1 MHDLPRTFICK
12 LIAVC
17 CGAALLSGCA
27 GSIERWIVNTRVHQG
42 DVALARGNARD
53 AALAYRLALH
63 IDPAD
68 PQARAGYVESAA
80 VVAQIQYTKG
90 SFDDAL
96 ATVNQGLAIDPQS
109 VRLAA
114 LKATIEQAKLQR
126 EIVLSNYPTYRAAG
140 LEIQRAY
147 QQLNATNALLLRN
160 LKRFGYTF
168 DTNQLNA
175 AIKRSYELQLEL
187 NRNTN
192 RLILYR
198 QLVTSGVP
206 ESPARSAASFGA
218 GSLLPLP

>member
-1 MHDLPRTFICK
+1 MRGKFIFRVVAA
-12 LIAVC
+12 LFGV
-17 CGAALLSGCA
+17 ALLSGCA

-53 AALAYRLALH
+53 AELSYRLALRV
-63 IDPAD
+63 DSKDAR
-68 PQARAGYVESAA
+68 ARAGFVEAA
-80 VVAQIQYTKG
+80 ADLAQREYTKG

-96 ATVNQGLAIDPQS
+96 ATVDEGLAVDSQS

-114 LKATIEQAKLQR
+114 LKSTIDQAKLQR
-126 EIVLSNYPTYRAAG
+126 EIVLSNYPTYRVAG

-147 QQLNATNALLLRN
+147 QQLNLNNALLLRN

-168 DTNQLNA
+168 DTTELTS

-187 NRNTN
+187 ARNTN

-206 ESPARSAASFGA
+206 EAPTESTTFGA
-218 GSLLPLP
+218 SSLLPLP

>member
-1 MHDLPRTFICK
+1 MFIFRIVTAFCAA
-12 LIAVC
+12 AVL
-17 CGAALLSGCA
+17 AGCA

-42 DVALARGNARD
+42 DVAMARGDARD
-53 AALAYRLALH
+53 AELAYRLALRV
-63 IDPAD
+63 DPKD
-68 PQARAGYVESAA
+68 VPARAGFVEAA
-80 VVAQIQYTKG
+80 AALARLEYAKG
-90 SFDDAL
+90 TFEDAL
-96 ATVNQGLAIDPQS
+96 ATVDEGLTIDPQS

-114 LKATIEQAKLQR
+114 LKATIDQAKLQR

-168 DTNQLNA
+168 DTNDLTS

-187 NRNTN
+187 AKNTN

-206 ESPARSAASFGA
+206 AAPAESTTFGA
-218 GSLLPLP
+218 SLLPLP

>member
-1 MHDLPRTFICK
+1 MRGKFIFK
-12 LIAVC
+12 IVAALFGV
-17 CGAALLSGCA
+17 ALLSGCA

-53 AALAYRLALH
+53 AELSYRLALRV
-63 IDPAD
+63 DSKDAR
-68 PQARAGYVESAA
+68 ARAGFVEAA
-80 VVAQIQYTKG
+80 ADLAQREYTKG

-96 ATVNQGLAIDPQS
+96 ATVDEGLAVDSQS

-114 LKATIEQAKLQR
+114 LKSTIDQAKLQR
-126 EIVLSNYPTYRAAG
+126 EIVLSNYPTYRVAG

-147 QQLNATNALLLRN
+147 QQLNLNNALLLRN

-168 DTNQLNA
+168 DTTELTS

-187 NRNTN
+187 ARNTN

-206 ESPARSAASFGA
+206 EAPTESTTFGA
-218 GSLLPLP
+218 SSLLPLP

>member
-1 MHDLPRTFICK
+1 MRGKFIFRVVAA
-12 LIAVC
+12 LFGV
-17 CGAALLSGCA
+17 ALLSGCA

-53 AALAYRLALH
+53 AELSYRLALRV
-63 IDPAD
+63 DSKDAR
-68 PQARAGYVESAA
+68 ARAGFVEAA
-80 VVAQIQYTKG
+80 ADLAQREYTKG

-96 ATVNQGLAIDPQS
+96 ATVDEGLAVDSQS

-114 LKATIEQAKLQR
+114 LKSTIDQAKLQR
-126 EIVLSNYPTYRAAG
+126 EIVLSNYPTYRVAG

-147 QQLNATNALLLRN
+147 QQLNLNNALLLRN

-168 DTNQLNA
+168 DTTELTS

-187 NRNTN
+187 ARNTN
-192 RLILYR
+192 RLIVYR

-206 ESPARSAASFGA
+206 EAPTESTTFGA
-218 GSLLPLP
+218 SSLLPLP

>member
-1 MHDLPRTFICK
+1 MRGKFIFRVV
-12 LIAVC
+12 AVLF
-17 CGAALLSGCA
+17 GVALLSGCA
-27 GSIERWIVNTRVHQG
+27 GSIERWIVKTRVHQG

-53 AALAYRLALH
+53 AELSYRLALRV
-63 IDPAD
+63 DPKD
-68 PQARAGYVESAA
+68 TRARAGFVEAA
-80 VVAQIQYTKG
+80 ADLAQREYTKG

-96 ATVNQGLAIDPQS
+96 ATVDEGLAVDSQS

-114 LKATIEQAKLQR
+114 LKSTIDQAKLQR

-147 QQLNATNALLLRN
+147 QQLNLNNALLLRN

-168 DTNQLNA
+168 DATELTS

-187 NRNTN
+187 ARNTN
-192 RLILYR
+192 RLVLYR

-206 ESPARSAASFGA
+206 EAPTQSTTFGA
-218 GSLLPLP
+218 SSLLPLP